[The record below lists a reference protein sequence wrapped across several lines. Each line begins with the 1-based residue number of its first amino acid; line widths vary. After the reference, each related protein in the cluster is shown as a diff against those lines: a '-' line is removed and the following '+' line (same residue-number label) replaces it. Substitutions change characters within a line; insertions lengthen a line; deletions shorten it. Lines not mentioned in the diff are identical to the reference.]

1 MSTVA
6 ENNKRIA
13 KNTVALYIRMLLV
26 MAVSLYTSRVIL
38 NVLGVDDF
46 GIYNLVAGVV
56 VLFSFLNNAMT
67 SASQRYLNV
76 AIGQNDKDEIQRVF
90 SSSLIMHLSL
100 IVIVL
105 LLAESIGL
113 WFVETKLN
121 IPEGRETAA
130 FVAYQLAIV
139 TTCINI
145 LKVPYNA
152 SVIANEKMSFFA
164 YTGIVE
170 VILKLLIVWIL
181 LFFES
186 DKLIVYSVLLLLVNL
201 ILLIWYIIYCR
212 RHFDANQFNLSFDKI
227 LLKEMSSFSGWN
239 LFGGVADVGYKQ
251 GTHFILNIFCGVAL
265 NATMGIINQIR
276 TAIFSFTSN
285 LQVAANPQI
294 IKSYT
299 TGDYS
304 YYQDLV
310 FRISKYS
317 YFLMLLICVPV
328 ILNADYLLHLWL
340 KNPPEYTTSFTILIL
355 IFCLVDSLTGP
366 LWTSMQAT
374 GNIRIYQI
382 ATSLCLLLNLPL
394 SFLVLKMGMSPEWVI
409 IVQILVAL
417 FNIGIRIFF
426 SHKYANI
433 SALLYVKKV
442 LLPITLVT
450 VLSLP
455 LSIWLSYDMSDFIR
469 MVVVCL
475 MSPTIIIT
483 LIYFCGTSK
492 IERNIINKYL
502 LSRFK
507 S

>member
-1 MSTVA
+1 MV
-6 ENNKRIA
+6 
-13 KNTVALYIRMLLV
+13 
-26 MAVSLYTSRVIL
+26 VSLYTSRVIL
-38 NVLGVDDF
+38 HVLGVEDF

-67 SASQRYLNV
+67 SASQRYMNV
-76 AIGQNDKDEIQRVF
+76 AIGQNDKNEIQRVF
-90 SSSLIMHLSL
+90 SSSLIMHISL

-105 LLAESIGL
+105 FFAETIGL

-121 IPEGRETAA
+121 IPEGREVAT

-139 TTCINI
+139 TTCTNI
-145 LKVPYNA
+145 IKVPYNA

-170 VILKLLIVWIL
+170 VILKLLIVWLL
-181 LFFES
+181 LFFKS
-186 DKLIVYSVLLLLVNL
+186 DKLIVYSVLLLLVNI

-212 RHFDANQFNLSFDKI
+212 SHFDANKFNITFDKS
-227 LLKEMSSFSGWN
+227 LLKEMCSFSGWN
-239 LFGGVADVGYKQ
+239 LFGGIADVGYKQ
-251 GTHFILNIFCGVAL
+251 GTHFILNIFCGVTL

-276 TAIFSFTSN
+276 TAIFSFTAN

-299 TGDYS
+299 SGDYS

-366 LWTSMQAT
+366 LWTTMQAT
-374 GNIRIYQI
+374 GNIRTYQI
-382 ATSLCLLLNLPL
+382 AISLCLLLNLPI
-394 SFLVLKMGMSPEWVI
+394 SFLVLKMGMSPDWVI
-409 IVQILVAL
+409 VVQILIAFINV
-417 FNIGIRIFF
+417 GIRIFF
-426 SHKYANI
+426 SYKYAKI
-433 SALLYVKKV
+433 SALFYVEKV
-442 LLPITLVT
+442 LFPIIFVT
-450 VLSLP
+450 VLSIPLP
-455 LSIWLSYDMSDFIR
+455 IWLSYNMLNLTRLITT
-469 MVVVCL
+469 CL
-475 MSPTIIIT
+475 VSPTIIIF
-483 LIYFCGTSK
+483 LIYFFGSSK
-492 IERNIINKYL
+492 EEREVLNKYL
-502 LSRFK
+502 LNRFK
-507 S
+507 K